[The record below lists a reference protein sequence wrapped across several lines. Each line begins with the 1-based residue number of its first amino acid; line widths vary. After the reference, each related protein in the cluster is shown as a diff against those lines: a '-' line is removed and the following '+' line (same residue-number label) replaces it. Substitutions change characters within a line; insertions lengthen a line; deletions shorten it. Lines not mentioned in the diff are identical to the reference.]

1 MTVVRPARS
10 DDWEEICGVLVAAG
24 LPVVDLA
31 GQFPRA
37 FVVVLEGGEKIV
49 GVAGLEVYEDTGLLR
64 SVAVAA
70 SHRNEGLGRN
80 LIEDRLRAARAQ
92 QLSQIYLL
100 TSTAAEY
107 FARLGFE
114 RVPRYAAPDALAHHS
129 EFTTICAASAACMR
143 LLLG

>member
-10 DDWEEICGVLVAAG
+10 DDREEICGVLVAAG
-24 LPVVDLA
+24 LPVADLA

-37 FVVVLEGGEKIV
+37 FVVLEGAEKIV